1 MGHFRKLQM
10 CSLRELLE
18 MCPSHKPM
26 VQTNYNYELSS
37 HPISNTQ
44 CDFFPG
50 PGIRSWIRATN
61 VQSCSVA
68 PDLPLGISPPV
79 TFKKEVSY
87 SAPQQD
93 SGCKAGLVLSHFSHV
108 RLFAT
113 LWTVARQAP
122 LLVGLSRQEYWS
134 ELPFPSPGDVPDP
147 GIEPRSPSLQANSL
161 TSDAL
166 DARLGTRKFVFPTF
180 LEFQIKSMV

>member
-1 MGHFRKLQM
+1 M
-10 CSLRELLE
+10 
-18 MCPSHKPM
+18 
-26 VQTNYNYELSS
+26 
-37 HPISNTQ
+37 
-44 CDFFPG
+44 
-50 PGIRSWIRATN
+50 
-61 VQSCSVA
+61 
-68 PDLPLGISPPV
+68 
-79 TFKKEVSY
+79 
-87 SAPQQD
+87 
-93 SGCKAGLVLSHFSHV
+93 LSHFSHV

-134 ELPFPSPGDVPDP
+134 ELPFPSPGDLPDS
-147 GIEPRSPSLQANSL
+147 GIEPKSPSLQADSL

>member
-1 MGHFRKLQM
+1 MGNFRKLQM

-50 PGIRSWIRATN
+50 PGIRSRIRATN

-87 SAPQQD
+87 FCTSAGFWMQ
-93 SGCKAGLVLSHFSHV
+93 G
-108 RLFAT
+108 
-113 LWTVARQAP
+113 
-122 LLVGLSRQEYWS
+122 WS
-134 ELPFPSPGDVPDP
+134 SAK
-147 GIEPRSPSLQANSL
+147 SLQSCPTLCNPVDCSPPGSSVGGTL
-161 TSDAL
+161 Q
-166 DARLGTRKFVFPTF
+166 ARI
-180 LEFQIKSMV
+180 LE